1 MHSYISWLQILIKS
15 VKSRNSW
22 IAFRWELLTAETIF
36 ADLGIPTSTAINMFL
51 RSVVRYGGIPFDLRI
66 SPSELETIRAIDDV
80 NHDRNMSK
88 TYDSVAEVMDDL
100 D

>member
-1 MHSYISWLQILIKS
+1 MSDTKTLNLR
-15 VKSRNSW
+15 VD
-22 IAFRWELLTAETIF
+22 AELKRQAETIF

-51 RSVVRYGGIPFDLRI
+51 RSVVRYGGIPIDLRI

>member
-1 MHSYISWLQILIKS
+1 MSDTKTLNLR
-15 VKSRNSW
+15 VD
-22 IAFRWELLTAETIF
+22 AELKRQAETIF

-66 SPSELETIRAIDDV
+66 FPSELETIRAIDDV